1 MRLKIT
7 HIKVLILNQM
17 RVFKMKKILCYALLG
32 MLFSFSVSA
41 KTIMESRQTSGFG
54 ADYQQAL
61 AAALLEAVRQVRGLE
76 IGTEKQLQMEF
87 QQIANGSLE
96 TTTAKAG
103 VREDIYTRSKGWID
117 SYEVVEV
124 VKPKSGET
132 SWEVTV
138 LANIPKY
145 QSDIKND
152 TRKSIAIMPFRF
164 ATETFGIN
172 DLGTAVNAYQLSIRL
187 KDSIQSGFTQSRKFA
202 VLNRDYGKEFASET
216 SLLSSESVPASEAGR
231 LGQVLGADFMV
242 LGNIFDLSTQ
252 LETKTFYGM
261 TETKKV
267 DRIDLSYQVIE
278 VATQKIM
285 WADTISEEFPRD
297 EDDKNTVTLDAVA
310 NLVVSGVMDVIYPVK
325 VMDVISNNEI
335 YLNQG
340 GDRVS
345 VGDKFE
351 LFTKGRSITDPDT
364 GMPIKVDGRKLGE
377 LNVLTV
383 LPKYSIAKL
392 VNGEYESVQK
402 GAIVRK
408 INQTS
413 KLDNARTSKEVR
425 PTAGSS
431 EAPVNW

>member
-1 MRLKIT
+1 
-7 HIKVLILNQM
+7 
-17 RVFKMKKILCYALLG
+17 MKKILCYVLVG
-32 MLFSFSVSA
+32 MFFSITVSA

-54 ADYQQAL
+54 SDYQQAL

-87 QQIANGSLE
+87 TQIVKGSDE

-103 VREDIYTRSKGWID
+103 VKENIYTRSKGWID
-117 SYEVVEV
+117 SYEVIEV
-124 VKPKSGET
+124 VKPQTGQS
-132 SWEVTV
+132 SWQVTV

-145 QSDIKND
+145 QSDVKND

-164 ATETFGIN
+164 ATATFSVN
-172 DLGTAVNAYQLSIRL
+172 DQGTAINAYQLSIRL

-216 SLLSSESVPASEAGR
+216 SLLSSENVPASEAGR

-242 LGNIFDLSTQ
+242 VGNIFDLSTEV
-252 LETKTFYGM
+252 ETKTFYGM
-261 TETKKV
+261 TETKKI

-285 WADTISEEFPRD
+285 WADTVSEEYPRKKD
-297 EDDKNTVTLDAVA
+297 QKNTLTLDAVA
-310 NLVVSGVMDVIYPVK
+310 NSVVSGVMDVIYPVK
-325 VMDVISNNEI
+325 VMDVISQTEI

-340 GDRVS
+340 GDRVN
-345 VGDKFE
+345 VGDRFE
-351 LFTKGRSITDPDT
+351 LFTQGRNIIDPDT
-364 GMPIKVDGRKLGE
+364 GMPIKVDGSKSGE

-383 LPKYSIAKL
+383 MPKYAIAEL
-392 VNGEYESVQK
+392 VSGAYENVQK
-402 GAIVRK
+402 GAIVRLIK
-408 INQTS
+408 QEGRA
-413 KLDNARTSKEVR
+413 DNIHSNKEVR

-431 EAPVNW
+431 EAPVKW